1 MFFCPNAKKVSKAYY
16 FNHSSEILFK
26 KIHYDECLLHVL
38 LNYFIFGAVVSK
50 TPFF

>member
-1 MFFCPNAKKVSKAYY
+1 MFFCPNVKKVSKACY
-16 FNHSSEILFK
+16 FIHFSEILFK

-38 LNYFIFGAVVSK
+38 LNYFMFGAIVSK